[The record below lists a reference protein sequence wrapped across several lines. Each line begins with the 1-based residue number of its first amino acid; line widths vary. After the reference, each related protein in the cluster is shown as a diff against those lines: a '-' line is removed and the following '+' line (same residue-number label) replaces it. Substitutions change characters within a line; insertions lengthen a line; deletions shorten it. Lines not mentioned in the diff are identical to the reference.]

1 MKLGLGLSCRLLL
14 LCLVCLSLGCGD
26 DSLSTTYKEMNKLNM
41 QKLANSYV
49 MFASVN
55 KGMGPKD
62 AAELENFIKT
72 DERVAPRLGMSS
84 GDLGNV
90 GDLFI
95 SDADGEPFQIRY
107 GLKIRT
113 DEDFS
118 PLVFD
123 KTGVDGMRRV
133 ARADNLVL
141 EITDDKKYDQL
152 WAGRSAAGPDKTEI
166 DIDTE
171 LDE

>member
-1 MKLGLGLSCRLLL
+1 MKLGFSLLCRLLL
-14 LCLVCLSLGCGD
+14 LCLVCSTLGCGGD
-26 DSLSTTYKEMNKLNM
+26 NLASTYKEMNKLNM
-41 QKLANSYV
+41 QKLARAYV

-72 DERVAPRLGMSS
+72 DERVAPRLGVSS

-90 GDLFI
+90 GDWFI
-95 SDADGEPFQIRY
+95 SDADGEPFEIRY
-107 GLKIRT
+107 GLKIRPV
-113 DEDFS
+113 EDYS

-141 EITDDKKYDQL
+141 EITDDKKYDQM
-152 WAGRSAAGPDKTEI
+152 WTGRVLAKEKGPDQLDI
-166 DIDTE
+166 DIE
-171 LDE
+171 E